1 MLKEVPGLPT
11 ATRSVCNRRG
21 TGWGTIPARRNP
33 AQGRNDGLLN
43 GVTFNSRR
51 SQNEMVLFS
60 ATVPLVAQPGLA
72 PSPVSSTGQALRQ
85 ERRWGLP
92 GFPRRA
98 RGGRVSN
105 PPLQAGTAVGQQHRL
120 PAGGHV
126 GLPLRLVTRASPS
139 SHPSPA
145 PRRGGRVS
153 NPPLQAGTA
162 VGQHH
167 RLPAGGHVGPPLR
180 LVTRASPSSHP
191 SPARHRE
198 RGSDVSCL
206 VVLSGWGL
214 SGG

>member
-1 MLKEVPGLPT
+1 MRARLAQATVRALFGRGAATLAYVRPSMTKGKPVCRTPIHLSEVILHTKPT
-11 ATRSVCNRRG
+11 YKGKQMASSVGMAGATLRQ
-21 TGWGTIPARRNP
+21 
-33 AQGRNDGLLN
+33 AQGRLLDGPFDG
-43 GVTFNSRR
+43 GVSW
-51 SQNEMVLFS
+51 L
-60 ATVPLVAQPGLA
+60 PA
-72 PSPVSSTGQALRQ
+72 PR
-85 ERRWGLP
+85 
-92 GFPRRA
+92 

-105 PPLQAGTAVGQQHRL
+105 PPLQAGTAVGQHHRL
-120 PAGGHV
+120 PASGHV
-126 GLPLRLVTRASPS
+126 GPPLRLVTRASPS
-139 SHPSPA
+139 SHSSPA

-214 SGG
+214 PGG